1 MLEFNGKPVRVLLA
15 DDTAI
20 IRRAVSRL
28 EEEPRVKL
36 LGEAESF
43 CQAVLLAMTLKPDVL
58 LLDLRMPDGG
68 ECEPAFVES
77 QLQLSGARVLGMSLS
92 SGEDEVSRV
101 RAESLGAVA
110 LLDKAQFGHEL
121 IPAILR
127 LGAASKAAD
136 PSPTSERLPRRGF
149 AGCGGL

>member
-43 CQAVLLAMTLKPDVL
+43 S
-58 LLDLRMPDGG
+58 GG
-68 ECEPAFVES
+68 
-77 QLQLSGARVLGMSLS
+77 SLT
-92 SGEDEVSRV
+92 GDDPETGR
-101 RAESLGAVA
+101 
-110 LLDKAQFGHEL
+110 
-121 IPAILR
+121 I
-127 LGAASKAAD
+127 AA
-136 PSPTSERLPRRGF
+136 
-149 AGCGGL
+149 